1 MEDIKIERKAIYM
14 NFKIIIE
21 EKDKLIE
28 TLQKKPDHEV
38 VPQHIN
44 SVQNITFDKKS

>member
-28 TLQKKPDHEV
+28 TLQTKPDQKG
-38 VPQHIN
+38 VPYL
-44 SVQNITFDKKS
+44 